1 MGLAE
6 EWEKD
11 ECVRHLLRQQGALIQ
26 WRKPEC
32 VGVVS
37 LQTLGVN
44 HKVLGIVVDWHCP
57 NAPKMKPP
65 PVGLIRKEA
74 PVFFTMT

>member
-11 ECVRHLLRQQGALIQ
+11 MDVRHLLRNEGALIR

-37 LQTLGVN
+37 LPTLGLN
-44 HKVLGIVVDWHCP
+44 HRVLSIVADWHCP
-57 NAPKMKPP
+57 GAAKCKSP
-65 PVGLIRKEA
+65 PVGVIRKEA
-74 PVFFTMT
+74 FG